1 MRSAS
6 RWSVPEDG
14 VVSGLLDGVDG
25 WGLAGRL
32 ALVNHAWNLGIG
44 AWRASIGTLQL
55 SQLDNDT
62 AAAISK
68 FCTNLR
74 RFEITWGSKLDYAC
88 ICSDVRRRNYF
99 RVEGLPKAT
108 GAGSGKRRLITG
120 SAHRHRCV
128 VPTAL
133 VVDTLLP

>member
-1 MRSAS
+1 MGLS
-6 RWSVPEDG
+6 RAPCPGQPCE
-14 VVSGLLDGVDG
+14 
-25 WGLAGRL
+25 
-32 ALVNHAWNLGIG
+32 HAWNLGIG